1 MGHRMKLTQQQRE
14 AVLYEMDLSLVS
26 CPGSGKTHTI
36 VARLLRCLDDVRDTT
51 RFVGCITY
59 TNAAVN
65 EIQYRLSTCLGRDE
79 FEDKI
84 DVGTI
89 HSFCLNNIFRPNHWR
104 LETFQQGFSILT
116 PDDEEYQEFIGE
128 IIRDHSLDPRAFDQF
143 ELLFKGR
150 AMPYY
155 ITAAAAESYWNYL
168 DSHKYVDFNG
178 IIYYAAQ
185 LVTQFTFIPGGLAA
199 RFAWLLVDEF
209 QDTSEFQVQI
219 LNLIASYGRTRFFIV
234 GDPGQSIMSF
244 AGGRP
249 ELMREFASIISAKND
264 LTLSGNFR
272 SSSNIVNLAETL
284 QPRIPRMDAV
294 GDNKDY
300 DFTPLWIES
309 HDTFSGIADHFLP
322 EIQEQGIDYGEVAI
336 LAPNFYILC
345 GIASRLRDMGIPL
358 MGPGARPYKKSSH
371 LIAPLAEVTCS
382 HIESEDSRIIRTI
395 KRRIQEIIEC
405 CESRWNPRLFG
416 FLGDLAT
423 AEIIRLAE
431 KLKDKDPIVKKFLN
445 KFAAGTAD
453 ILIRRELLADSSRHF
468 LIESSRTMINDI
480 ENHSGSSSVDV
491 DSFSVSELGLFARG
505 DRSIKLLTL
514 HKAKGR
520 EFDAVA
526 IIKAQDGLI
535 PYGDPPAGSDL
546 EAEAKRLLYV
556 GITRARKLLMLFT
569 DALDIKP
576 PSRFLSI
583 IFPDGPMST

>member
-1 MGHRMKLTQQQRE
+1 
-14 AVLYEMDLSLVS
+14 
-26 CPGSGKTHTI
+26 
-36 VARLLRCLDDVRDTT
+36 
-51 RFVGCITY
+51 
-59 TNAAVN
+59 
-65 EIQYRLSTCLGRDE
+65 
-79 FEDKI
+79 
-84 DVGTI
+84 
-89 HSFCLNNIFRPNHWR
+89 
-104 LETFQQGFSILT
+104 
-116 PDDEEYQEFIGE
+116 
-128 IIRDHSLDPRAFDQF
+128 
-143 ELLFKGR
+143 
-150 AMPYY
+150 
-155 ITAAAAESYWNYL
+155 
-168 DSHKYVDFNG
+168 
-178 IIYYAAQ
+178 
-185 LVTQFTFIPGGLAA
+185 
-199 RFAWLLVDEF
+199 
-209 QDTSEFQVQI
+209 
-219 LNLIASYGRTRFFIV
+219 
-234 GDPGQSIMSF
+234 MSF

-249 ELMREFASIISAKND
+249 ELMREFASTISAKND

-284 QPRIPRMDAV
+284 QPRIPGMDAV

-322 EIQEQGIDYGEVAI
+322 EILERGIDYGEVAI

-345 GIASRLRDMGIPL
+345 GIAPRLRDMGIPI

-395 KRRIQEIIEC
+395 RRRIKEIIEC

-416 FLGDLAT
+416 FLGNLAI

-431 KLKDKDPIVKKFLN
+431 KLKDEDPIVKKFLN
-445 KFAAGTAD
+445 KFAVGTAD
-453 ILIRRELLADSSRHF
+453 ILVRRELLADSSRHF

-526 IIKAQDGLI
+526 IVKAQDGLI
-535 PYGDPPAGSDL
+535 PYGNPPAGSDL

-569 DALDIKP
+569 DALDINP

-583 IFPDGPMST
+583 IFADGPMST